1 MDSTRPQTGRGQSA
15 GRGAAGQYAKWSGG
29 TAWSTDGLA
38 TSESSIHGAVRLG
51 GSDGNGLGGGDRV
64 SRGAGASRGRGGAKW
79 SDGTGEASLPL
90 GGRHASSA
98 SRGRARW
105 SDGTAWSADGQT
117 RDGAGSVGA
126 NGGDAAAA
134 AAAARMAAARTEVAA
149 AHQAAEARAVWQAEV
164 NRRQRR
170 DAFSRA
176 SLELSPPPPPVA
188 EADTKVQW
196 LAENERRGGH
206 DALARARD
214 RPVAER
220 SRSAALPAE
229 HEAWRSEV
237 ARRHS
242 RDADARAQGR
252 LSEEPRHEGGR
263 TRDGAKEAW
272 RSEVERRHSRDAM
285 SDAAASRSRCTS
297 REASPY

>member
-1 MDSTRPQTGRGQSA
+1 MSA
-15 GRGAAGQYAKWSGG
+15 NCGIDAARFS
-29 TAWSTDGLA
+29 
-38 TSESSIHGAVRLG
+38 
-51 GSDGNGLGGGDRV
+51 
-64 SRGAGASRGRGGAKW
+64 
-79 SDGTGEASLPL
+79 
-90 GGRHASSA
+90 ASS
-98 SRGRARW
+98 
-105 SDGTAWSADGQT
+105 
-117 RDGAGSVGA
+117 
-126 NGGDAAAA
+126 
-134 AAAARMAAARTEVAA
+134 
-149 AHQAAEARAVWQAEV
+149 
-164 NRRQRR
+164 
-170 DAFSRA
+170 AFSRA

-272 RSEVERRHSRDAM
+272 RSEVERRHSRDATARAQARPGEQPLPRRAPEHDM
-285 SDAAASRSRCTS
+285 AQQAWFAEVERRSSRDATTRARRRPPAF
-297 REASPY
+297 

>member
-1 MDSTRPQTGRGQSA
+1 MILPELALTTVVAVPALIT
-15 GRGAAGQYAKWSGG
+15 
-29 TAWSTDGLA
+29 TALQLQRVPSRREDQAHDAWAEPLA
-38 TSESSIHGAVRLG
+38 TR
-51 GSDGNGLGGGDRV
+51 
-64 SRGAGASRGRGGAKW
+64 
-79 SDGTGEASLPL
+79 
-90 GGRHASSA
+90 
-98 SRGRARW
+98 
-105 SDGTAWSADGQT
+105 
-117 RDGAGSVGA
+117 
-126 NGGDAAAA
+126 DAAAPMPNA
-134 AAAARMAAARTEVAA
+134 PLWSPGATPWAPPQAPIPQMGAHGDVYQAVLTAPPRTAV
-149 AHQAAEARAVWQAEV
+149 QAAEARAVWQAEV

-214 RPVAER
+214 RPAAER

-272 RSEVERRHSRDAM
+272 RSEAWFAEVERRSSRDATTR
-285 SDAAASRSRCTS
+285 ARRRPPAF
-297 REASPY
+297 